1 MPPALDRFEAIVFA
15 GPHLDF
21 GRLALEV
28 AVALTRATHG
38 AIFVRNEEAIEIIAS
53 SLNAETLRGVLAM
66 LDRRGDRGRNESD
79 GACTFLSFDVGSGAA
94 GVLCLEGAREP
105 ESARRVAEILS
116 RRFSSTAECSG
127 GERRA
132 Y

>member
-1 MPPALDRFEAIVFA
+1 MPSALDRFEAIVLA
-15 GPHLDF
+15 GPHQDF

-38 AIFVRNEEAIEIIAS
+38 AIFVRNEAAIEIIAS
-53 SLNAETLRGVLAM
+53 SLNAEMLRGVLA
-66 LDRRGDRGRNESD
+66 LLGKASDQGRNESD

-116 RRFSSTAECSG
+116 RRFSSAAECSVE
-127 GERRA
+127 ERRA
-132 Y
+132 S